1 MNKPVFRVVGLD
13 HATCDSEY
21 DGVETSTPP
30 TRAEHFEAKLS
41 LYTPSTPETVT
52 IRLSDMLA
60 AIPSATSNRLAWVQD
75 FADDPVVITKDFF
88 EVLLT
93 YKRMKNAA

>member
-13 HATCDSEY
+13 QATCDSEY
-21 DGVETSTPP
+21 DGAETSTLP
-30 TRAEHFEAKLS
+30 TRADLFEAKLS
-41 LYTPSTPETVT
+41 IYSPREPETVS

-60 AIPSATSNRLAWVQD
+60 AFPATGSIRLAWVRD
-75 FADDPVVITKDFF
+75 FADDPVVITKDLY

-93 YKRMKNAA
+93 YQRMKNAA

>member
-21 DGVETSTPP
+21 DGVETSTQS
-30 TRAEHFEAKLS
+30 TKVELFEAKLGIYS
-41 LYTPSTPETVT
+41 PCEPESVT
-52 IRLSDMLA
+52 IRLCDLLA
-60 AIPSATSNRLAWVQD
+60 AIPSTASNRLAWVQD
-75 FADDPVVITKDFF
+75 FADDPVVISKDLY